1 MRKLLVIPA
10 LILASGCTANM
21 DTRETALAQ
30 ARSVGAPEDCIR
42 ASDISHTRIRND
54 STIDFVMRGQQ
65 VYRNVLPH
73 SCSGL
78 AAADKFSY
86 SPTTN
91 ELCSVD
97 TIRVIENDGSPGPTC
112 GLGKF
117 QRIELPFK
125 S

>member
-1 MRKLLVIPA
+1 MRKLLVIPG

-21 DTRETALAQ
+21 DTRETALTQ

-78 AAADKFSY
+78 AAAVQLFADDKR
-86 SPTTN
+86 T
-91 ELCSVD
+91 L
-97 TIRVIENDGSPGPTC
+97 
-112 GLGKF
+112 LG
-117 QRIELPFK
+117 RYNPSHRE
-125 S
+125 